1 MGGRAGEAGVK
12 DQSHQ
17 LPLPLVTVTR
27 FCGVSSAGR
36 LLTGAPVAR
45 AQPVARAGAGNHGAS
60 AGTETQGRPG
70 TRHPLRRRGRRGRPD
85 LLLSA
90 CSQRGSPRKEPLTH
104 LVFPQVSDG
113 KRTTPAFGEAA
124 GQAGW
129 MRVFVSDPRAR
140 EREPMNSSDSS
151 SEATP
156 LGSLGGGVGGPQGPW
171 PPYRGRCR
179 PTPGN
184 GEHRVPSACELP
196 PRKQTCRVRRRR
208 GRASE
213 YLCHLEAGPRGVAP
227 GEAVVPRASLCPRER
242 DRPPLLSRF

>member
-85 LLLSA
+85 PLLSA

-156 LGSLGGGVGGPQGPW
+156 LGSLGGGGGGTTGALAPLQGQMQ
-171 PPYRGRCR
+171 
-179 PTPGN
+179 TD
-184 GEHRVPSACELP
+184 
-196 PRKQTCRVRRRR
+196 PRKR
-208 GRASE
+208 RAS
-213 YLCHLEAGPRGVAP
+213 G
-227 GEAVVPRASLCPRER
+227 AVCLRVTS
-242 DRPPLLSRF
+242 